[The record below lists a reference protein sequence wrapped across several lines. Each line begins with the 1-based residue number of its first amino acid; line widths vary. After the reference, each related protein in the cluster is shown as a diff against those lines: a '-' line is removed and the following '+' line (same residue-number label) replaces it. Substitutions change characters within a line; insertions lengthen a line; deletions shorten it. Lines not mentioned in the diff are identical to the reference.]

1 MLPLSVIVS
10 FIVSLVVVL
19 LGVSLDVGKV
29 PEVAEDVVVSVVTVS
44 RRLIV
49 AVGSQIVIL
58 VIECSSFQYV
68 KVPRAQNAVLLF
80 NRSIS
85 IINSISVNIS
95 FWNYLGPGLLFDLLC
110 GVAPGGGFRSG
121 AGLGIVLL
129 AVVVVGVAL
138 EAREVRWC
146 WGAAV
151 EEICI
156 KFWIVPKPDRSST
169 SAGLSLRPPRTLT
182 SVETR
187 SCGLSL
193 VIKRHLISLSLPSDL
208 LRIPAHPKAA
218 DVGEVDF
225 IEEAEVILRNVIKS
239 CFMEVL
245 QVSSWWLLLTRPGS
259 LPLGSDWSGL
269 ELYREGP
276 ESVLTG
282 SWWSLLVT
290 KY

>member
-1 MLPLSVIVS
+1 MDATLRELT
-10 FIVSLVVVL
+10 SLVREVN
-19 LGVSLDVGKV
+19 
-29 PEVAEDVVVSVVTVS
+29 PES
-44 RRLIV
+44 RKK
-49 AVGSQIVIL
+49 GT
-58 VIECSSFQYV
+58 Y
-68 KVPRAQNAVLLF
+68 
-80 NRSIS
+80 
-85 IINSISVNIS
+85 S

-110 GVAPGGGFRSG
+110 SIAPGGRFRSG

-129 AVVVVGVAL
+129 GVVVVGVAL
-138 EAREVRWC
+138 EAREVRWS

-239 CFMEVL
+239 CLMEVL

-269 ELYREGP
+269 ELERTLETR
-276 ESVLTG
+276 SD
-282 SWWSLLVT
+282 SSIVT
-290 KY
+290 SIGKGRRVS